1 MELDKRI
8 KALTDI
14 QSVTSILNN
23 RDLDKKGY
31 FADHIAEFKDL
42 SKCMYGEFVEYR
54 EHEQCFLCEIDHY
67 DGTFDHT
74 YYRYFIPEDSLLPE
88 VKPEKKY
95 RPFSLNEFLERFKIG
110 NTVTFRFKKGEHVPE
125 EECRVEYTN
134 LITGYETLPENR
146 DIPGKSSI
154 LLGGCPPISLA
165 RLFEFYELEN
175 EYYFPTVW
183 QPFGVLDKENE

>member
-31 FADHIAEFKDL
+31 FADRIAEFKDL

-54 EHEQCFLCEIDHY
+54 EHEQCFLCEIDHH

-88 VKPEKKY
+88 EKPEKKY
-95 RPFSLNEFLERFKIG
+95 RPFSLAEWIEQHEIG
-110 NTVTFRFKKGEHVPE
+110 DVIHYRSKSEGIEAHIMYMGTYHHKNKGTIVLG
-125 EECRVEYTN
+125 VASYT
-134 LITGYETLPENR
+134 L
-146 DIPGKSSI
+146 D
-154 LLGGCPPISLA
+154 C
-165 RLFEFYELEN
+165 LFEEFEIEIDGK
-175 EYYFPTVW
+175 W
-183 QPFGVLDKENE
+183 QPFGIEVKENEE

>member
-14 QSVTSILNN
+14 QSVTSGCH
-23 RDLDKKGY
+23 DWQFMTKKGY
-31 FADHIAEFKDL
+31 FADNLEEFRDL
-42 SKCMYGEFVEYR
+42 SKCVYGEYMGYAEKD
-54 EHEQCFLCEIDHY
+54 QCFTAEVR
-67 DGTFDHT
+67 GNATQFVF
-74 YYRYFIPEDSLLPE
+74 RYFIPEDSLLPE
-88 VKPEKKY
+88 VKPEKKF
-95 RPFSLNEFLERFKIG
+95 RAFSLNEFLERFKIG
-110 NTVTFRFKKGEHVPE
+110 NTVTFRLKKGEHVPE

-146 DIPGKSSI
+146 DKPGKSSI

-183 QPFGVLDKENE
+183 QPFGTEVKEE

>member
-88 VKPEKKY
+88 EKPEKKY
-95 RPFSLNEFLERFKIG
+95 RAFTLTEWINQYEIG
-110 NTVTFRFKKGEHVPE
+110 QIIHYRSKSEEVEAHIMYMGTYHHKNKGTIVLG
-125 EECRVEYTN
+125 VASYT
-134 LITGYETLPENR
+134 L
-146 DIPGKSSI
+146 D
-154 LLGGCPPISLA
+154 C
-165 RLFEFYELEN
+165 LFEEFEIEIDGKWL
-175 EYYFPTVW
+175 
-183 QPFGVLDKENE
+183 PFGVIEDDKE

>member
-8 KALTDI
+8 EALTDI
-14 QSVTSILNN
+14 LSVTSILNN

-74 YYRYFIPEDSLLPE
+74 YYRYFLPEDSLLPVE
-88 VKPEKKY
+88 PEKKY
-95 RPFSLNEFLERFKIG
+95 RPFSLEEFLKIFDVGDQIGFRSKDNGEVKYAMFVGYTDDFFADNTDRSDGENDVMIGIYRF
-110 NTVTFRFKKGEHVPE
+110 
-125 EECRVEYTN
+125 
-134 LITGYETLPENR
+134 
-146 DIPGKSSI
+146 
-154 LLGGCPPISLA
+154 SLSY
-165 RLFEFYELEN
+165 LFENYDL
-175 EYYFPTVW
+175 YFEDEW
-183 QPFGVLDKENE
+183 QPFGIEE

>member
-1 MELDKRI
+1 MDKRI
-8 KALTDI
+8 KAITDI

-74 YYRYFIPEDSLLPE
+74 YYRYFIPEKILLPE
-88 VKPEKKY
+88 AKPEKKY
-95 RPFSLNEFLERFKIG
+95 RAFTLVEWIEQHEIGEVIRFRNTCNQEFNVMYLGYILDTNNDIQDVR
-110 NTVTFRFKKGEHVPE
+110 TKGQIMFVSTP
-125 EECRVEYTN
+125 YT
-134 LITGYETLPENR
+134 LQE
-146 DIPGKSSI
+146 
-154 LLGGCPPISLA
+154 
-165 RLFEFYELEN
+165 LFERYEICVNGE
-175 EYYFPTVW
+175 W
-183 QPFGVLDKENE
+183 QPFGVIEDD

>member
-14 QSVTSILNN
+14 QSVT
-23 RDLDKKGY
+23 DGCHDWEFMTKKGY
-31 FADHIAEFKDL
+31 FANSIFDFKDL
-42 SKCMYGEFVEYR
+42 KRTCVYGEYAGWR
-54 EHEQCFLCEIDHY
+54 EHNQCFLCEQAGDKA
-67 DGTFDHT
+67 
-74 YYRYFIPEDSLLPE
+74 YFSYFLPEDSLLPE
-88 VKPEKKY
+88 EKPEKKY
-95 RPFSLNEFLERFKIG
+95 RPYSLNEFLERFKIG
-110 NTVTFRFKKGEHVPE
+110 NTVTFRIKKGEYVPE
-125 EECRVEYTN
+125 EECRVEYTR

-154 LLGGCPPISLA
+154 LLGGCPPTSLA

>member
-8 KALTDI
+8 KAITDI

-74 YYRYFIPEDSLLPE
+74 YYRYFIPEDSLLPVE
-88 VKPEKKY
+88 KPEKKY
-95 RPFSLNEFLERFKIG
+95 RPYSLEEFLEIFGIG
-110 NTVTFRFKKGEHVPE
+110 DQIVFRVKNDDDIKCAMF
-125 EECRVEYTN
+125 
-134 LITGYETLPENR
+134 TGYITDVERIDDKT
-146 DIPGKSSI
+146 PGACEVMLGIFHYS
-154 LLGGCPPISLA
+154 LLD
-165 RLFEFYELEN
+165 LFKDFERFYN
-175 EYYFPTVW
+175 GRW
-183 QPFGVLDKENE
+183 WSFGTEVKENEE